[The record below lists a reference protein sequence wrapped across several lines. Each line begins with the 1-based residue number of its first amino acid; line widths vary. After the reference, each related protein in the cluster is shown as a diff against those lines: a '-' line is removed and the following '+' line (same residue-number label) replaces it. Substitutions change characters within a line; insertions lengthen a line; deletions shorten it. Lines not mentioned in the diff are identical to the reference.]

1 MFTFQ
6 LYLYS
11 VNGEWLSGCSSP
23 PPRSASPAQWY
34 PLVLRPSGGP
44 SAFCQNLLSGKSLI
58 NPFTQRAASCAL
70 SPGNINNLTGNK
82 GKEQNV
88 RTTARTRSAPEIS
101 FLYTECLGSHLLS
114 CLASPQQVSQRHCV
128 LSVPI
133 SIPWTSNHSTP
144 SQTPKEQALSWGL
157 STKAQALA
165 VQRAGASASGYLL
178 PGHPPPLP
186 PFVRAGQ
193 R

>member
-1 MFTFQ
+1 MLPPTSPKC
-6 LYLYS
+6 LPCS
-11 VNGEWLSGCSSP
+11 VVPSL
-23 PPRSASPAQWY
+23 
-34 PLVLRPSGGP
+34 PSGP
-44 SAFCQNLLSGKSLI
+44 LCFLPKPALRKSLI

-133 SIPWTSNHSTP
+133 SIPWTPNHSTP

-157 STKAQALA
+157 STMAQALA

-186 PFVRAGQ
+186 PFERARQ